1 MSDFIK
7 VLDHLHFTL
16 KKVSVVK
23 VLKPFI
29 IENYYDIE
37 NTVIFPIE
45 TLLPTIINDVSASTN
60 IMDFNFS
67 FKIKNLFNENYVLI
81 QHYPMPGRNFEI
93 NVNKTID

>member
-37 NTVIFPIE
+37 NTVIFPINSRLRYGKYTKSKE
-45 TLLPTIINDVSASTN
+45 RIFFIYSS
-60 IMDFNFS
+60 
-67 FKIKNLFNENYVLI
+67 K
-81 QHYPMPGRNFEI
+81 
-93 NVNKTID
+93 